1 MPTPTRTRPVVRFGS
16 FEVDLEAA
24 ELRHKGLVVRIQ
36 EQPFRVLAA
45 LLERPGEI
53 VTREQLRERL
63 WPSDTFVDFEH
74 SVNAA
79 IKKLRQALRDDADSP
94 RFVETIPRRGYRF
107 IAPIALEAAAAPQ
120 AQSAGGA
127 PTKTRPR
134 WLPVAAAAGMAVLAV
149 VLVSVTTFLASANKP
164 IRSIAVLPFVNLSS
178 DAEQEYFTDGMTDEL
193 ITDLAKT
200 SGLLVISHTSVE
212 RYKNTTLPLPSIAR
226 ELGVDAVVEG
236 RVLRSE
242 GRVRISAQL
251 IDTRTDRHIWADSY
265 ERELGDVLS
274 LQDEL
279 ARRIAA
285 EVGVKMTRRLET
297 AARAVN
303 PAAHDAYMKG
313 NFYWNRLTCDGFKRG
328 REYFQQSVNRDPN
341 FALAY
346 VGLAQ
351 SYFTLWD
358 WGCAPTADVIAQ
370 SKAAVL
376 RAIDLDPGMG
386 EAHAWLG
393 KILFFSERDWE
404 HAEQQLTQA
413 IALNP
418 NYAHAHTMY
427 SVLLVARG
435 RQEQGFAEMRRSL
448 ELDPTSELT
457 NVVSTFAF
465 YLAHQYD
472 RAIEQGKKTA
482 ELYPNS
488 SALYFWLAAAYER
501 KGLYDQ
507 AVSAYLKEKAFAG
520 VPASEVAA
528 FRGAY
533 DSGGIRGYWRRELD
547 AAKANTTGNACWT
560 AMIYGHLGD
569 EQGALEALNRGLQQH
584 CSGLHLL
591 NVDPLY
597 DGFRSDPG
605 FQALMRRARM

>member
-1 MPTPTRTRPVVRFGS
+1 
-16 FEVDLEAA
+16 
-24 ELRHKGLVVRIQ
+24 
-36 EQPFRVLAA
+36 
-45 LLERPGEI
+45 
-53 VTREQLRERL
+53 
-63 WPSDTFVDFEH
+63 
-74 SVNAA
+74 
-79 IKKLRQALRDDADSP
+79 
-94 RFVETIPRRGYRF
+94 
-107 IAPIALEAAAAPQ
+107 
-120 AQSAGGA
+120 
-127 PTKTRPR
+127 
-134 WLPVAAAAGMAVLAV
+134 MAVLAV

-297 AARAVN
+297 AARPVN

-370 SKAAVL
+370 SKAAVV

-427 SVLLVARG
+427 AVLLVARG